1 MEREKTI
8 HLEKPNTLSAF
19 LNEEE
24 RQTVVSLK
32 ITGVIGLK
40 DIDVLD
46 DMCIAW
52 GEYDDYDNF
61 IPDYEES
68 PALRILDLGDATFVD
83 GDCLP
88 DFGFHPLIET
98 LILPH
103 GAQTICN
110 DYDSCLSESDTLRTL
125 IIPEGVKSIGG
136 FMLCP
141 HLTNLILPEGLEDI
155 RGHAFSGCED
165 ITSIHIPA
173 SVKSLE
179 GSSFAGCQL
188 KAYEID
194 EDNPYYTV
202 VDGVVFSKDL
212 STLVAF
218 PSAYPKKHYNVP
230 DTTLTIGSHAFS
242 DAQIESID
250 LPDGLSE
257 IEDWAFD
264 FCTIQSIN
272 LPESVKKL
280 GRGAFRCCRHLEH
293 ITLSSGLTEIPT
305 QAFSSCTKLKII
317 DVPSS
322 VRRLY
327 YSAVAWCDGLEQLIL
342 HDGLEEIV
350 DEGPMLGCSGN
361 LREVILPKTLKKI
374 QGGMF
379 NYSPFIKAYQLDSGN
394 PYFCVIEGA
403 LYSKDGKILYA
414 VPDPERRDFIVAE
427 GTEEIA
433 EKAFFNLSKLRE
445 VILPNSLLTIG
456 DRVFQGCSQ
465 LRCLRLPAN
474 VARIGAYFL
483 LSCEKIETVVMEG
496 TVPPEMTGHVK
507 DDMWDFKDVKLLVP
521 KESYTLYKK
530 APGWKCFIIKEQ

>member
-1 MEREKTI
+1 METEKTI
-8 HLEKPNTLSAF
+8 HLKEPNTLSLF

-24 RQTVVSLK
+24 CQTIVSLK

-46 DMCIAW
+46 DMCTAW

-88 DFGFHPLIET
+88 DFGYHPLIET

-103 GAQTICN
+103 GAQTICAN
-110 DYDSCLSESDTLRTL
+110 CDSCLSESDTLRTL

-155 RGHAFSGCED
+155 RGFAFSGCDD
-165 ITSIHIPA
+165 INSIRIPA

-179 GSSFAGCQL
+179 GSSFVGCQL

-212 STLVAF
+212 RTLVAF
-218 PSAYPKKHYNVP
+218 PSAYPKKHYSVP
-230 DTTLTIGSHAFS
+230 DTTITIVSHAFS

-257 IEDWAFD
+257 IEDWTFD
-264 FCTIQSIN
+264 GCTIQSIN
-272 LPESVKKL
+272 IPDSVKKL
-280 GRGAFRCCRHLEH
+280 GRGTFRCCRHLEH
-293 ITLSSGLTEIPT
+293 ITLSGGLTEIPA
-305 QAFSSCTKLKII
+305 QAFTSCTKLKII

-322 VRRLY
+322 VRRLF
-327 YSAVAWCDGLEQLIL
+327 YSAVAWCGGLEQLIL

-350 DEGPMLGCSGN
+350 DEGPLLGCYGN
-361 LREVILPKTLKKI
+361 LREVCLPKTLKKI

-379 NYSPFIKAYQLDSGN
+379 NYSPFIKSYQLDPDN
-394 PYFCVIEGA
+394 PYFCVKEGA
-403 LYSKDGKILYA
+403 LYSRDGKILYA
-414 VPDPERRDFIVAE
+414 VPDPERKSFTVAE

-433 EKAFFNLSKLRE
+433 ERAFFNLSKLRE
-445 VILPNSLLTIG
+445 VILPNTLLTIG
-456 DRVFQGCSQ
+456 DRAFQSCSQ
-465 LRCLRLPAN
+465 LRRLRLPAN
-474 VARIGAYFL
+474 VARVGAYFL
-483 LSCEKIETVVMEG
+483 MSCGEMKTVVMEDA
-496 TVPPEMTGHVK
+496 VPPVMTGHVT
-507 DDMWDFKDVKLLVP
+507 DEMWDFKNIELLIP
-521 KESYTLYKK
+521 KESSTLYKK